1 MQTATPARD
10 EACAF
15 DSQIET
21 WVDDECT
28 ACMFKDLRLKRRF
41 VALLSSIARTVGSSI
56 PFACQDWANTKAAYR
71 FLSNERVSEA
81 DILAGHFNATR
92 DRFAATDGLALILHD
107 TTEFSYQ
114 RENTDAIGVTKAIN
128 SGRDKD
134 GRLRAHTVC
143 GILMHSSLVV
153 TPSGLPLG
161 LAAIKL
167 WTRKKFKGTREL
179 KRLINPTRVPV
190 EEKESY
196 RWLENVRQSTCL
208 LAAPERCVHIGDRE
222 SDIYELFCA
231 AQDAG
236 TLFLV
241 RTCVDRLAGDGT
253 YTVADAMKEV
263 NLKGIHRIE
272 VRDDK
277 GEPDIAELEIR
288 YARIRVLPPIG
299 KQKRYPAQDLI
310 VIHACE
316 RGEPRNR
323 KSINWKLLTNMPVS
337 SRKEAIEKLDWYA
350 MRWKIET
357 FHKVLKSGCRAED
370 ARLRTAERLANLI
383 AIYCIVSWR
392 VFWMTMLARVAPQA
406 PATAALCEREIQLL
420 DRLVKDTGETAVR
433 KTLGR
438 YLTKIARLGGYL
450 ARASDPPPGNM
461 VIWRGLSRLSDIQLG
476 AAIAGKSCG

>member
-179 KRLINPTRVPV
+179 KRFINPTRVPV

-299 KQKRYPAQDLI
+299 KQKRYPAQDLWL
-310 VIHACE
+310 VRDHGRVVGAALQTPPYNLVVA
-316 RGEPRNR
+316 RPASDRA
-323 KSINWKLLTNMPVS
+323 LDALA
-337 SRKEAIEKLDWYA
+337 EAIHEVRVRLPGVSAARPEVEVYA
-350 MRWKIET
+350 DRWT
-357 FHKVLKSGCRAED
+357 ARAGGRWHVRM
-370 ARLRTAERLANLI
+370 AQGVYALRTVEPVASAPDSTGRRRG
-383 AIYCIVSWR
+383 R
-392 VFWMTMLARVAPQA
+392 VRCAVTRPTWPGWPNFWASAARPAVA
-406 PATAALCEREIQLL
+406 
-420 DRLVKDTGETAVR
+420 
-433 KTLGR
+433 
-438 YLTKIARLGGYL
+438 
-450 ARASDPPPGNM
+450 
-461 VIWRGLSRLSDIQLG
+461 
-476 AAIAGKSCG
+476 